1 MTVSLQFIS
10 LLVMMASGILTA
22 AGVDAVRFLYS
33 HAKPGSLLFRLSNA
47 LEVTAWLVL
56 GIGTFYVLFEIRD
69 GAWRIY
75 DPLAQIAGIFLYE
88 SIFQRPFRFLGR
100 IIRKLLF
107 KPIWLVIQLF
117 VRIIIW
123 IIQFIQ
129 KVLLLFVR
137 PFIRL
142 IEFKNKTPLKKKQK

>member
-10 LLVMMASGILTA
+10 LLVMMACGILTA
-22 AGVDAVRFLYS
+22 AGVDAIRYLYS
-33 HAKPGSLLFRLSNA
+33 HAKPGSIIFRLSNF

-88 SIFQRPFRFLGR
+88 SIFQRPFRFVGR
-100 IIRKLLF
+100 VIRNVVFRPIWLIIRLIINIIRK
-107 KPIWLVIQLF
+107 IIQL
-117 VRIIIW
+117 
-123 IIQFIQ
+123 IQ
-129 KVLLLFVR
+129 KILLLIVR
-137 PFIRL
+137 PFKRL
-142 IEFKNKTPLKKKQK
+142 IELIKKTPLKKKPK